1 MEIKPVYSKVNL
13 RRAMASEKLERFE
26 DALEG
31 RSFTQSRR
39 CPPPALISTFV
50 RSVEYR

>member
-1 MEIKPVYSKVNL
+1 MEIKPVYLKVNL

-31 RSFTQSRR
+31 GSSYAVFLCRLLDPERS
-39 CPPPALISTFV
+39 
-50 RSVEYR
+50 